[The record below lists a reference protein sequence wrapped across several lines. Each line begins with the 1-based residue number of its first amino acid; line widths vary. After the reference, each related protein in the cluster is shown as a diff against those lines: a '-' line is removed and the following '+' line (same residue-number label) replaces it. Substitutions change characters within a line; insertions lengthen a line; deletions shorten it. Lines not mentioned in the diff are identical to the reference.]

1 MRGST
6 ALAFWAIALSVAC
19 VWASGC
25 GGDGDTPAPP
35 SEQAF
40 ERPSKLW
47 PDVDPPPEASGSA
60 KGSLSEPATTGDTPA
75 TTGDTPATTGDTP
88 ATTGDTPAAPATT
101 PPEAGGGAAPAGAGL
116 DALPAEVKQAAEALA
131 AKTPALTSV
140 AFDIAMEEAPGPAA
154 GGPPMPVTATAKNG
168 RVEAM
173 PPDKVRLEGTG
184 DMGGQAAK
192 ILMVMNGAQT
202 WIQASDA
209 SSGQPL
215 QVIKL
220 DLSAMG
226 EGQTSGGPMPFV
238 SPKCDAVLGQL
249 AEEANFASVTDAD
262 LDGEACQMFEGKGAG
277 VTTRVWA
284 SKADGMI
291 RRVQD
296 VDASGNTVSDTR
308 VSNIEVNPSLDAARF
323 AYTPPEGVQVMDMG
337 ELMKQMLQ
345 GMGEAMKQGMGEA
358 LQGATP

>member
-1 MRGST
+1 
-6 ALAFWAIALSVAC
+6 
-19 VWASGC
+19 
-25 GGDGDTPAPP
+25 
-35 SEQAF
+35 
-40 ERPSKLW
+40 
-47 PDVDPPPEASGSA
+47 
-60 KGSLSEPATTGDTPA
+60 
-75 TTGDTPATTGDTP
+75 
-88 ATTGDTPAAPATT
+88 
-101 PPEAGGGAAPAGAGL
+101 
-116 DALPAEVKQAAEALA
+116 
-131 AKTPALTSV
+131 
-140 AFDIAMEEAPGPAA
+140 
-154 GGPPMPVTATAKNG
+154 
-168 RVEAM
+168 M

-202 WIQASDA
+202 YIQASDA

-215 QVIKL
+215 QVIKM
-220 DLSAMG
+220 DLAAMG
-226 EGQTSGGPMPFV
+226 GDAQTSGSPMPFV

-249 AEEANFASVTDAD
+249 AEEANFATVSDAD